1 MSSKVIAGRYELLQK
16 IGDGGMAVVYKSRD
30 RLLNRFIAVKILK
43 PEYSNDAK
51 FIENFKKESHA
62 AASLSHP
69 NIVNIY
75 DVGKEGN
82 INYIVMELVEGKPL
96 SQIIQEDA
104 PLDYRRVIEI
114 SKQVAAGL
122 GAAHKHGIIHRD
134 VKPHNILISS
144 DGIAKIADFGIAKA
158 VSTTTIVDGTNQQV
172 MGSVHYFSP
181 EQARGAHVDARSDIY
196 SLGIV
201 MYEMLT
207 GEVPFDADNP
217 VSVALMH
224 INNEITPPSQ
234 LVANIPPQLEKVVL
248 KATDKYQA
256 NRYET
261 AEEMIEA
268 LNDIEFVTRMVGAGT
283 GAAAAAAAAQPQ
295 RRRVYDDED
304 DYDDDYEEDR
314 PKKKKKSGGGSK
326 KKWIIIGC
334 AAALVGVL
342 GLLYAFGIIG
352 GKIITAPD
360 LTGLTIEQAEAKCSK
375 YDLKVEA
382 SDYKYSDD
390 YAIDEICEQDPPAG
404 DKVRQGKTI
413 SVTISKGGEEGTVPN
428 LVGKSKSEAEKLL
441 TKYGFKVGNE
451 TYKTSGEDKDTVI
464 EQTPGAGEETKPGSE
479 IDIVLSDGKGDK
491 EAKVPDVTGLSQS
504 AAEAAIKQAGFKV
517 GTVSHAS
524 SSNYSKG
531 TVMAQQYP
539 AGSTLTQNSTIDIT
553 VSTGSSSS
561 VSLYIDYSDADQE
574 VFYMTVTVSDDN
586 GTRNV
591 VSNAQRKKSDEGETL
606 KVKGTGTGT
615 ITVIFDDSTVMKK
628 SVDFDSGTIS

>member
-30 RLLNRFIAVKILK
+30 RLLNRYIAVKILK

-51 FIENFKKESHA
+51 FIENFRKESHA

-82 INYIVMELVEGKPL
+82 INYIVMELVDGKPL

-104 PLDYRRVIEI
+104 PMDYRRVIEI
-114 SKQVAAGL
+114 TKQVAAGL
-122 GAAHKHGIIHRD
+122 GAAHKHGIVHRD

-181 EQARGAHVDARSDIY
+181 EQARGAYVDARSDIY

-234 LVANIPPQLEKVVL
+234 LVPNIPPQLEKIVM
-248 KATDKYQA
+248 KATDKYQN
-256 NRYET
+256 NRFST
-261 AEEMIEA
+261 AEEMIDA
-268 LNDIEFVTRMVGAGT
+268 LNNIEFVTRMVGAGSVPPVNNT
-283 GAAAAAAAAQPQ
+283 KNND
-295 RRRVYDDED
+295 RDDYD
-304 DYDDDYEEDR
+304 DYDDDYDDEPEK
-314 PKKKKKSGGGSK
+314 PKKKKKKGSK
-326 KKWIIIGC
+326 KKWIIL
-334 AAALVGVL
+334 AAAVAVVAVL
-342 GLLYAFGIIG
+342 GALYMTGIIG

-360 LTGLTIEQAEAKCSK
+360 LTGLTIEQAEAKCDK
-375 YDLKVEA
+375 VGLKVEA
-382 SDYKYSDD
+382 TEYEYSDS
-390 YAIDEICEQDPPAG
+390 YAIDEITKQDPASG
-404 DKVRQGKTI
+404 DKTREGRTI
-413 SVTISKGGEEGTVPN
+413 SVTVSKGGEAGTVPN
-428 LVGKSKSEAEKLL
+428 LVGKSKTEAETLL
-441 TKYGFKVGNE
+441 EKYGFKVGDV
-451 TYKTSGEDKDTVI
+451 TYKTSGEKKDTVI
-464 EQTPGAGEETKPGSE
+464 EQTPGAGDETSPHSE
-479 IDIVLSDGKGDK
+479 IDLVLSNGKGEK
-491 EAKVPDVTGLSQS
+491 EGTVPSLTGLSLS
-504 AAEAAIKQAGFKV
+504 AAKSAITAAGFQV
-517 GTVSHAS
+517 GTVSHAA

-531 TVMAQQYP
+531 TVMAQQY
-539 AGSTLTQNSTIDIT
+539 ASGSKLTENSTIDIT
-553 VSTGSSSS
+553 VSTGSTSS
-561 VSLYIDYSDADQE
+561 VSLYISYDKAQDD

-591 VSNAQRKKSDEGETL
+591 VSNAQRKKSNGGETL
-606 KVKGTGTGT
+606 KIKGSGSGT
-615 ITVIFDDSTVMKK
+615 ITVIFDDKTVMKR
-628 SVDFDSGTIS
+628 SVDFDTGTIN